1 MPLYDESGKAIIPT
15 QTRKEY
21 QEKEEASKPEPIVT
35 EKTKYFKPKSSSSSS
50 SSTTKT
56 SSTPKSVPIAP
67 STSDISQTISDFKS
81 GITPFERQL
90 IDQAPK
96 TSPSPSSSTRS
107 STSPS
112 PSKTT
117 QTISEEERQRI
128 DERIAWADKQSG
140 GVPGISPS
148 PTIFDQ
154 KGNVQPY
161 DVKSIGVG
169 TKVDTKES
177 ISEGITHVERQ
188 PDKDTVAPTPYF
200 EKFGYKPEDQDY
212 RTIESD
218 LSGSKKQIEESMK
231 GIMEGTIASQQNLM
245 QISKN
250 VKMIGESPS
259 DSRWLINDV
268 EYSRDEALKIMSK
281 GVTQNVAVVK
291 QVSMMGHLS
300 EQYKGIEDIE
310 KTVKEHKG
318 KGYTV
323 DITDE
328 GYVFG
333 YPSAIEVHEDVVG
346 DHTRSSVMLTAS
358 AFMESP
364 LAIGTMVD
372 IIAGKIT
379 GDPSYDERR
388 IEKLAEFSLG
398 LQESLQKGDRAGYV
412 GKVLSSP
419 AMVSGVYIPVFTL
432 GAGYTIAGLSAGA
445 SQTGV
450 ATSTLAKFGAT
461 TAGKVTSTIG
471 KAGLIGMGG
480 VGVVTT
486 GLAIGATAAKSP
498 QDLPSMLS
506 ETAFTIGMAYGGF
519 KAGEQMW
526 TQRHT
531 GSYHFDWDS
540 GKTKWSDKEIS
551 KPKDVIGYSPDVF
564 EVGVKPGE
572 TFFTSEGTQI
582 VGGKPSNVWVKG
594 YVEQVSG
601 HPQYALA
608 HGRGTISTA
617 QTRTLFGRTIGTSEQ
632 MHVFDFNIPGKMLG
646 QSGDTTIF
654 SSKGWSQLLAGKP
667 GAYGS
672 GVFDPTFSR
681 GVTGAKQIGSFKLES
696 PISPDLPG
704 MSLQE
709 SIFFS
714 LGKYSGKQGMGRQ
727 INLGRVFSY
736 DLTGGSGSGGGA
748 IGESVSSTGL
758 VQKLDYGMLFRNI
771 GGAVSDV
778 AMGSKIVPIPKLF
791 VFSVPSGSSAQ
802 EYKSVVSGISIDSFQ
817 NVMLVPPAKIQK
829 VENVSKTKSVYT
841 GVPTVGS
848 SRSTGSV
855 LETILSSRNIT
866 GVGDID
872 SYTPSVI
879 AIGIHQG
886 NVPRERYGSITGSV
900 LGVGE
905 IQRSREDTRSDLA
918 RVLNINVLSDIK
930 SDSLQ
935 RVQQL
940 QHLVQIQGSQQVQ
953 QLQQAQQQLQRLKTV
968 EVMDVVPI
976 STTLP
981 TPFIPSPTPSILIPV
996 LPITQSIPGEKAFF
1010 LDVYERGKRG
1020 ARKKIHPVSLFD
1032 MNIKL
1037 PEVEL

>member
-1 MPLYDESGKAIIPT
+1 MPFYADDGEAIIPKKKTVAPVIQDFKKGITPVKRKIIT
-15 QTRKEY
+15 QSSE
-21 QEKEEASKPEPIVT
+21 SK
-35 EKTKYFKPKSSSSSS
+35 KTSKTSSSSSFS
-50 SSTTKT
+50 STKT
-56 SSTPKSVPIAP
+56 SSTPKSIP
-67 STSDISQTISDFKS
+67 STPSTPDTSQTSVS
-81 GITPFERQL
+81 N
-90 IDQAPK
+90 
-96 TSPSPSSSTRS
+96 
-107 STSPS
+107 
-112 PSKTT
+112 
-117 QTISEEERQRI
+117 EERQRI
-128 DERIAWADKQSG
+128 DEKIAWADKQSSG
-140 GVPGISPS
+140 SPSIYDKPS
-148 PTIFDQ
+148 PTVSDQ
-154 KGNVQPY
+154 KETIQQP
-161 DVKSIGVG
+161 
-169 TKVDTKES
+169 E
-177 ISEGITHVERQ
+177 
-188 PDKDTVAPTPYF
+188 KDSVAPTPYF
-200 EKFGYKPEDQDY
+200 EKFDYKPEDQDY
-212 RTIESD
+212 RTIELD
-218 LSGSKKQIEESMK
+218 LSRSKKQIDESVK
-231 GIMEGTIASQQNLM
+231 NIMEGTIASQQNLM

-268 EYSRDEALKIMSK
+268 EYSRDDALGIMSK
-281 GVTQNVAVVK
+281 GVTQNIAVIK
-291 QVSMMGHLS
+291 QVSMMGQLS

-310 KTVKEHKG
+310 KTVKAHKE

-333 YPSAIEVHEDVVG
+333 YPSAQKVHSDIVG
-346 DHTRSSVMLTAS
+346 DPGHETILLSAA

-364 LAIGTMVD
+364 LAIGTLIDMA
-372 IIAGKIT
+372 AGKIT

-450 ATSTLAKFGAT
+450 ATSMLAKFGAT

-486 GLAIGATAAKSP
+486 GIAIGTTAAKSP
-498 QDLPSMLS
+498 QDLPSMLG

-519 KAGEQMW
+519 KTGEQMW

-531 GSYHFDWDS
+531 GSYNFDWKS
-540 GKTKWSDKEIS
+540 GKTKWTDKEIS
-551 KPKDVIGYSPDVF
+551 KPKDVVGYSPDVF

-594 YVEQVSG
+594 YVEQVPG

-672 GVFDPTFSR
+672 GVFEPTFSR
-681 GVTGAKQIGSFKLES
+681 GITGAKQIGSFKLES

-736 DLTGGSGSGGGA
+736 DLAGGSSSGGGA

-758 VQKLDYGMLFRNI
+758 VQKLDYGLLFRNI
-771 GGAVSDV
+771 GGAVSDI
-778 AMGSKIVPIPKLF
+778 AMGSKTISIPKPF

-802 EYKSVVSGISIDSFQ
+802 GYKSVVSSINIDSFQ
-817 NVMLVPPAKIQK
+817 NVILVPPSKVQK
-829 VENVSKTKSVYT
+829 VENITKTRSVYT
-841 GVPTVGS
+841 GVPSVGS

-855 LETILSSRNIT
+855 LETILTSRNIA
-866 GVGDID
+866 GIGDIG

-879 AIGIHQG
+879 AIGIHQ
-886 NVPRERYGSITGSV
+886 REVQKEQSEYGIGSI
-900 LGVGE
+900 LGVSE
-905 IQRSREDTRSDLA
+905 IQRSREDTRSDFA
-918 RVLNINVLSDIK
+918 NVLNIGVLSDVK

-940 QHLVQIQGSQQVQ
+940 QQLVQIQGSQYVQ
-953 QLQQAQQQLQRLKTV
+953 QLQQAQQQLQQLKTV
-968 EVMDVVPI
+968 ELMDVVSI
-976 STTLP
+976 GATIT
-981 TPFIPSPTPSILIPV
+981 TPFIPSPTPSITIPI
-996 LPITQSIPGEKAFF
+996 LPMTQSISGEKAFF
-1010 LDVYERGKRG
+1010 FDELRRGKRG

-1037 PEVEL
+1037 PEVVL